1 MTTSRKSRIDALP
14 AELRETLK
22 RRLAGRA
29 ERSDVIGRAPRE
41 HALPL
46 SFAQQRLWFL
56 DEFRPGDAEYN
67 SAVALRLTGPLD
79 TSALTGALARL
90 VARHES
96 LRTTIDDAG
105 GTPVQVVHEAP
116 EIPVRTVDLT
126 TDPALRPADL
136 DEVLE
141 AEYGRAFDL
150 RRGPLVRLLLVR
162 VADAHHVLLIT
173 AHHIVTDGESM
184 GILVGE
190 LGALYAAAVRG
201 ETADLPGPAVQYAD
215 FAVWQRNRL
224 AGPALDRHL
233 AYWTTQ
239 LAGVEPLDLPTD
251 RPRPAVRT
259 TAGAVHHFGV
269 PADVAAGLAE
279 LARVHDTTLYTVL
292 VAACQVLF
300 ARYTGRTDIAVGTV
314 VSGRNRPELQRTVGF
329 FVDTVVIRSTV
340 DRTAPFGTFLDAV
353 RTTVLEA
360 FEHAEAPFEKLVEAL
375 RLDRDASR
383 NPLFDAMVL
392 LHGSQAGQ
400 AGFAG
405 LAAEPV
411 EVARRAANFDLTV
424 EFQPA
429 GDALEGSLEYNTDLF
444 DTRTAVALG
453 EHLTVLLTAIAAD
466 ASRPV
471 GDLPLL
477 TAGEEHRLR
486 TEWNATA
493 LDVPE
498 TTIIELF
505 ESQAQRGPDETALVA
520 GDVALSFAEL
530 NAVANRLAR
539 HLVTLGA
546 GPERVVALA
555 LPRTADAIVAFL
567 AVLKAGAVYLPIDP
581 ALPAERKELL
591 LRDAG
596 AHLVLGPAEIAAAEP
611 DHSAADLTDAD
622 RIAPL
627 RPDNTAY
634 VIYTSGS
641 TGRPKGVAVP
651 HRNLT
656 NLLFN
661 HRGDFAAPGRRLRV
675 ALTATLSF
683 DTSLEGP
690 LLMADGHEL
699 HLIGEDLRLDAH
711 ALVDHI
717 AERRIDFLD
726 LTPTYLRRLI
736 PAGLLTDPRH
746 RPKILML
753 GGEALD
759 DTLWR
764 DLAGAEV
771 TVAHNFYGPTE
782 YTVDAVSCR
791 VGETARP
798 VLGRPLANTRA
809 YVVDQ
814 DLRPVPVGVP
824 GELCLA
830 GAQLARGYLGR
841 PGRTAGSFV
850 ANPFGEPG
858 ERMYRT
864 GDRVRWTADGQL
876 EYLGRLDDQV
886 KIRGFRVE
894 PAEVEA
900 ALASHPRVRQAAV
913 APRERPGGGRTL
925 AAFVVAAGAADG
937 LEEDLDR

>member
-41 HALPL
+41 NALPL

-105 GTPVQVVHEAP
+105 GTPVQVVHAAP

-141 AEYGRAFDL
+141 AEYGRSFDL

-162 VADAHHVLLIT
+162 VAEEHHVLLVT

-190 LGALYAAAVRG
+190 LAALYAAAVRG
-201 ETADLPGPAVQYAD
+201 EAAELPEPAVQYAD

-239 LAGVEPLDLPTD
+239 LAGVEPLDLPSD

-259 TAGAVHHFGV
+259 TAGAVHHFSV
-269 PADVAAGLAE
+269 PAGVAAGLAE
-279 LARVHDTTLYTVL
+279 LARTHDTTLYTVL

-300 ARYTGRTDIAVGTV
+300 ARYTGRDDIAVGTV

-329 FVDTVVIRSTV
+329 FVDTVVIRSAV
-340 DRTAPFGTFLDAV
+340 DRTAAFGTFLDAV
-353 RTTVLEA
+353 RTTVLES

-392 LHGSQAGQ
+392 LHGSAG
-400 AGFAG
+400 APMDFAG
-405 LAAEPV
+405 LTAEPV

-424 EFQPA
+424 EFQPSA
-429 GDALEGSLEYNTDLF
+429 DALEGSLEYNTDLF
-444 DTRTAVALG
+444 DARTAVALG

-466 ASRPV
+466 ARRPV
-471 GDLPLL
+471 GELPLL
-477 TAGEEHRLR
+477 TTGEETRLL

-493 LDVPE
+493 LDVPAA
-498 TTIIELF
+498 TVTELF
-505 ESQAQRGPDETALVA
+505 ESQAQRSPDETALVA
-520 GDVALSFAEL
+520 GEIALSFAEL
-530 NAVANRLAR
+530 NALANRLAR
-539 HLVTLGA
+539 HLVALGA
-546 GPERVVALA
+546 GPERVVALE
-555 LPRTADAIVAFL
+555 LPRTAEAIVAFL

-581 ALPAERKELL
+581 ALPADRKELL
-591 LRDAG
+591 RRDAG
-596 AHLVLGPAEIAAAEP
+596 ATLVVTRDDGPATSVPGLVLAAPETVAALSEY
-611 DHSAADLTDAD
+611 SAADLTDAD
-622 RIAPL
+622 RAAPL

-661 HRGDFAAPGRRLRV
+661 HRHDFAAPGRRLRV

-699 HLIGEDLRLDAH
+699 HLIGDDVRLDAH
-711 ALVDHI
+711 ALVGHI
-717 AERRIDFLD
+717 AEHRIDFLD

-746 RPKILML
+746 RPKSLML

-759 DTLWR
+759 EKLWR
-764 DLAGAEV
+764 ELADAEV

-791 VGETARP
+791 VGETTRP

-814 DLRPVPVGVP
+814 DLRLVPAGVP

-841 PGRTAGSFV
+841 PG
-850 ANPFGEPG
+850 
-858 ERMYRT
+858 
-864 GDRVRWTADGQL
+864 
-876 EYLGRLDDQV
+876 
-886 KIRGFRVE
+886 
-894 PAEVEA
+894 
-900 ALASHPRVRQAAV
+900 
-913 APRERPGGGRTL
+913 
-925 AAFVVAAGAADG
+925 
-937 LEEDLDR
+937 